1 MPFGGYPSG
10 ITDTY
15 CFDGIPDPQGGQS
28 ADEGK
33 RFQISLTQTEP
44 CSWKWATNSVNQLQ
58 GDYLGIKDKIG
69 GSSKINEILNITS
82 RWCLL

>member
-1 MPFGGYPSG
+1 MADDYQ
-10 ITDTY
+10 
-15 CFDGIPDPQGGQS
+15 FDGTPHPPVRQS